1 MLIGG
6 SCKAQRQVEEIY
18 GRQSSGKLQLCP
30 YTLKK
35 EAPGLSLYLQN
46 GSSRCVHIPSKRKLQ
61 AVPIPSK
68 RKLQVCPYSLKKK
81 SLGVSL
87 YPQKGS
93 SRTVHIPSKRKLQ
106 VCPYTLKKEA
116 PGSSM
121 EDTRPRSTSSGPRS
135 GHLHVRHR
143 HRHLLC
149 VLLLCVWWSS
159 SGQGALG
166 RRAVRGSSPNDIAL
180 SVHRLTE
187 LGTRG
192 QALLRNIAIMT
203 QSCNNAELPQL
214 RRKRLRHSPVT
225 CNDGSYAGY
234 YIRKSAGSSK
244 WIVFLE
250 GGWFCF
256 DKASC
261 AERRRLMPD
270 FMSSRKWPRHRK
282 GSGILSWDP
291 EENPYYYQANMVL
304 IPYCSSDS
312 WSGTK
317 NKTRNGD
324 FAFMGSLIVEEVIKK
339 LMKKGLRKAKKL
351 ILTGSSAGGTGVL
364 VNIDRVS
371 ELVKA
376 RAPQVEV
383 RGLVDAGWFL
393 DNEPYRGRACHNAY
407 SCSPIASI
415 QRGIK
420 LWEPRLPRDC
430 SAQYSSEIWRC
441 YFGHRLYPTLK
452 TEVYIVQNLYDA
464 AQIKVDN
471 VFDETPGA
479 DLSREQ
485 WRYLLQLGE
494 EVKATLMNTSAAF
507 APACVSH
514 DVLLN
519 SEWHKLSIDGV
530 TLAQSIYCWEE
541 KGVGSVTSSCH
552 HSHLEALASRNDTP
566 LADAPPS
573 AEEKRKL
580 KNKNRK
586 KRRRRKNRRKK
597 NRGERSGPGGRCRKH
612 LLDRCPWPHCNCSCP
627 RCRWPHTMKEVNQ
640 YFMKSL
646 ASVMDI
652 EPSKMEN
659 VQLCGY

>member
-1 MLIGG
+1 MN
-6 SCKAQRQVEEIY
+6 
-18 GRQSSGKLQLCP
+18 SGLC
-30 YTLKK
+30 
-35 EAPGLSLYLQN
+35 
-46 GSSRCVHIPSKRKLQ
+46 
-61 AVPIPSK
+61 
-68 RKLQVCPYSLKKK
+68 
-81 SLGVSL
+81 
-87 YPQKGS
+87 
-93 SRTVHIPSKRKLQ
+93 
-106 VCPYTLKKEA
+106 
-116 PGSSM
+116 
-121 EDTRPRSTSSGPRS
+121 
-135 GHLHVRHR
+135 
-143 HRHLLC
+143 LC
-149 VLLLCVWWSS
+149 VA
-159 SGQGALG
+159 GTTYDNEQ
-166 RRAVRGSSPNDIAL
+166 RAV
-180 SVHRLTE
+180 SVCCR
-187 LGTRG
+187 
-192 QALLRNIAIMT
+192 
-203 QSCNNAELPQL
+203 
-214 RRKRLRHSPVT
+214 
-225 CNDGSYAGY
+225 Y
-234 YIRKSAGSSK
+234 YIRKSHGSSK

-270 FMSSRKWPRHRK
+270 FMSSRKWPRNRK

-291 EENPYYYQANMVL
+291 EENPYYYKANMVL

-324 FAFMGSLIVEEVIKK
+324 FAFMGSLIVEEVVKK

-364 VNIDRVS
+364 VNIDRIS
-371 ELVKA
+371 ELVKS

-393 DNEPYRGRACHNAY
+393 DNEPYRGSACHNAY

-430 SAQYSSEIWRC
+430 SAQYPSEIWRC

-471 VFDETPGA
+471 VFDETRGA

-494 EVKATLMNTSAAF
+494 EVKATLANTTAAF

-519 SEWHKLSIDGV
+519 SDWHKLTIDGV
-530 TLAQSIYCWEE
+530 TLAQSIYCWEDQ
-541 KGVGSVTSSCH
+541 GRGTVTSSCH
-552 HSHLEALASRNDTP
+552 HARPHKPQLSYRPQAALASRNDTP

-573 AEEKRKL
+573 AEAKRKL
-580 KNKNRK
+580 KNKKKK
-586 KRRRRKNRRKK
+586 KRRRRKNRRKNK
-597 NRGERSGPGGRCRKH
+597 GGRQLDMDRSRRETESGGQCRKH

-640 YFMKSL
+640 YFMTSL

-652 EPSKMEN
+652 DPSKMDN